1 MKIAGH
7 PTTKALTGLVI
18 VLLGGTLQGCANT
31 RATQTGFLG
40 AYDGIARPA
49 QGSAAPR
56 YTKAGAWSDGY
67 TGFIVDP
74 VVYKPAIGVKPLKPE
89 TITLLT
95 SDYRDKLAKA
105 FAVRLEPATG
115 AGPGIV
121 RVRAAITEAGRSN
134 AVLNGVTLAA
144 ILVPVTAGGAS
155 TEAEIVDSMT
165 GERLAAM
172 TGFNNGGR
180 SFLGGPLGYL
190 SGFGH
195 ARRAFAVQSRQLLD
209 LMPADPESQSQPR

>member
-7 PTTKALTGLVI
+7 PIAIALMSFVI
-18 VLLGGTLQGCANT
+18 VILGSALAGCANT

-67 TGFIVDP
+67 TGFIIDP
-74 VVYKPAIGVKPLKPE
+74 VVYQPTIGVKPLRPE
-89 TITLLT
+89 AVTLLT
-95 SDYRDKLAKA
+95 SDYREKLTKA
-105 FAVRLEPATG
+105 FAERLEPATD

-134 AVLNGVTLAA
+134 AVLNGVTLAVA
-144 ILVPVTAGGAS
+144 LVPVTAGGAS
-155 TEAEIVDSMT
+155 TEAEVVDSVT
-165 GERLAAM
+165 GERLVAL

-190 SGFGH
+190 SRYGH
-195 ARRAFAVQSRQLLD
+195 ARRAIAVQSRQLRD
-209 LMPADPESQSQPR
+209 LIPAQPAPPSERR